1 MRVVF
6 FGTPRFAL
14 PSLQALIDQPEMEV
28 AGVLSQPDRPSGR
41 GRKLQPTPV
50 KALAQ
55 QHGIPLWQP
64 ERLRRD
70 PEVLSQL
77 ESLGAD
83 VFVVV
88 AYGQLLPPRVLE
100 MPGLGC
106 VNVHGSLLPA
116 YRGAAPIQWA
126 VARGEVE
133 TGITT
138 MLMDQGMDTGGML
151 LKTKVAISPTQT
163 AEDLAGIL
171 APLGA
176 DLLIKTLFL
185 LEAGDLRPE
194 PQVEAEASYAPLL
207 SKIDFA
213 LDWHKPARDLHNQI
227 RAFYPQ
233 CFTTLRGE
241 RLKVLQSQP
250 PELTASLSA
259 SATSA
264 NTDQRPATPG
274 TLTAIMK
281 QTGMVVQTGQGSLL
295 LTEVQ
300 AAGRRAQ
307 STWDF
312 ANGIRLEVGE
322 ILSPHP

>member
-6 FGTPRFAL
+6 FGTPSFAL
-14 PSLQALIDQPEMEV
+14 PSLQALIDQPEIAV
-28 AGVLSQPDRPSGR
+28 VGVLSQPDRPSGR

-55 QHGIPLWQP
+55 QHGIPIWQP

-88 AYGQLLPPRVLE
+88 AYGQLLPQRVLE
-100 MPGLGC
+100 MPRLGC

-151 LKTKVAISPTQT
+151 LKTRVAISPTQT

-176 DLLIKTLFL
+176 DLLIKTLFQ
-185 LEAGDLRPE
+185 LEAGELAAE
-194 PQVEAEASYAPLL
+194 PQVESEASYAPLL
-207 SKIDFA
+207 GKADFA
-213 LDWHKPARDLHNQI
+213 LDWHQSALDLHNQI
-227 RAFYPQ
+227 RAFYPH
-233 CFTTLRGE
+233 CFTALRGE
-241 RLKVLQSQP
+241 RLKVLKSQP
-250 PELTASLSA
+250 PNTTAPLSA
-259 SATSA
+259 AADET
-264 NTDQRPATPG
+264 TATPG
-274 TLTAIMK
+274 TLTVILK
-281 QTGMVVQTGQGSLL
+281 QAGMVVQTGQGSLL

-322 ILSPHP
+322 ILASQP